1 MRLEFALRKQKGM
14 KSRQIIGA
22 LATVVVASIALT
34 GCSSS
39 SGSSGDSAGEPKT
52 GGTLAYAM
60 GGETQSMD
68 PANCG
73 LVAYHRCSPVF
84 GTLMRFDDASGE
96 FTPYLAKSFDSSDGA
111 NWTLKLR
118 DGVKFSD
125 GTPFDAEAVV
135 FNWDRIK
142 DPATL
147 SPAASAT
154 KGMTWTIV
162 DPLTVNVT
170 LDEANFQLPWQLV
183 KGLGAIGSPNGIK
196 AAGAEVGNKPVGA
209 GPFLM
214 KEWVRNSEMKLVR
227 NPTYFEQGLP
237 YLDAMT
243 IKQVASD
250 PQKMNAV
257 ISGEAQM
264 TPLSSDI
271 DAQKMEDSGFKTDGT
286 QLIGGS
292 GVIFNYKDPS
302 LQDAGLRNAMLHA
315 IDADQM
321 VAALGTQT
329 VTAKAFIPSD
339 SGAAFPN
346 LALSEAQKLFDDYLS
361 RTSKSSETISL
372 TTYAGFPV
380 MEQTSQLLQAQLQ
393 KINGLTVKIVPLD
406 PPVLLANQR
415 KGEYQLMTT
424 TYQSASKDL
433 LFELFH
439 SKGTQNATG
448 YSNPKVDAAL
458 ELTRSS
464 KDSAEVAKAYE
475 TANTEISRDAPMRIW
490 QYIGAYLAADQK
502 VQGITVVP
510 TGSGAAWDWEKVWL
524 N

>member
-1 MRLEFALRKQKGM
+1 MRLEFTLRTQKGM
-14 KSRQIIGA
+14 KSRRVVGA
-22 LATVVVASIALT
+22 LATVVATGIALT

-39 SGSSGDSAGEPKT
+39 SGSEGDSVGEPKT

-84 GTLMRFDDASGE
+84 GTLVRYDAATDT
-96 FTPYLAKSFDSSDGA
+96 FVPYLAESFESSDGV

-118 DGVKFSD
+118 EGVTFSD

-147 SPAASAT
+147 SAAASAT
-154 KGMTWTIV
+154 NGMAWEIV
-162 DPLTVNVT
+162 DPLTVKVT

-183 KGLGAIGSPNGIK
+183 RGLGAIGSPTGIK

-214 KEWVRNSEMKLVR
+214 QEWVRNSEMKLVR

-243 IKQVASD
+243 IKQAGSD

-257 ISGEAQM
+257 ISGEALM
-264 TPLSSDI
+264 TPLSSTI
-271 DAQKMEDSGFKTDGT
+271 DTEKMADSGFNTDGG

-292 GVIFNYKDPS
+292 GVIFNYKDPTV
-302 LQDAGLRNAMLHA
+302 QDAGLRNAMLHA

-329 VTAKAFIPSD
+329 VTADAFMPSD
-339 SGAAFPN
+339 SGAAFPE

-361 RTSKSSETISL
+361 RTSKTSETISL

-380 MEQTSQLLQAQLQ
+380 MEQTSQMLQAQLQ

-415 KGEYQLMTT
+415 KGDFQLMTT

-433 LFELFH
+433 LFDLFY
-439 SKGTQNATG
+439 TNAPQNATG

-464 KDSAEVAKAYE
+464 KDATEVAKAYE
-475 TANTEISRDAPMRIW
+475 IVNTEVSRDAPMRIW
-490 QYIGAYLAADQK
+490 QYIGAYIASDKK